1 MTREQLRLLLI
12 KHHSRRHVARA
23 LGWSEWETR
32 RVFKIHEMR
41 DWKDELTDAE
51 IRTAWVQAHRCIG
64 EMATNMHISSK
75 TARKLL
81 MRIGMTPSGRGK
93 WKRGRKPQLASL
105 HTGQMATWP
114 ALDEWQSPFVCG
126 DE

>member
-93 WKRGRKPQLASL
+93 WKRGRKPLPASL
-105 HTGQMATWP
+105 CIGQMATWP
-114 ALDEWQSPFVCG
+114 ALDEWRSPLV
-126 DE
+126 